1 MPDPNQL
8 AQDFL
13 NALASSNPPEFE
25 RILHP
30 DVGIRVW
37 SWDKVTVHRPRS
49 RVVQHLMQEWST
61 WSYAMLEKLCYRR

>member
-1 MPDPNQL
+1 MLDPNQL

-13 NALASSNPPEFE
+13 NALTSNDPAQFE

-49 RVVQHLMQEWST
+49 RVVQHLMEEWST
-61 WSYAMLEKLCYRR
+61 WSDAT